1 MSIIVVGST
10 AFDDIETP
18 KGKRDRII
26 GGSCI
31 YFSLAACFRSNP
43 RIVSV
48 VGKDFSKNFFRELNK
63 KGIDTSGLLLK
74 DGKTFSWGGK
84 YKSISEDPE
93 TKFTNLNVFENFQ
106 PIIPTSY
113 KLKNKIVFL
122 ANIDPDLQNK
132 VLDSLDSKKFIGMD
146 TMNFWINSKRK
157 SLDRAFERIN
167 LLTINELELG
177 LITKKKSLEKSLEY
191 IFNRYPIKFLVVKKG
206 SSGSLLATRNSLN
219 WIPCYPFAKMI
230 DPTGAGDS
238 FAGGLFSFLN
248 NVNSFDKKN
257 ILLGMIYGSAIASF
271 TIESFGTNKIFNL
284 SKKEIDNRYKLLKK
298 IAKII

>member
-1 MSIIVVGST
+1 MTTTVDMTFKDLKLPEAILQALKKVGYEKPSPIQAESI
-10 AFDDIETP
+10 P
-18 KGKRDRII
+18 
-26 GGSCI
+26 
-31 YFSLAACFRSNP
+31 
-43 RIVSV
+43 
-48 VGKDFSKNFFRELNK
+48 
-63 KGIDTSGLLLK
+63 LLLEGH
-74 DGKTFSWGGK
+74 DLLGQAQTGTGKTAAFA
-84 YKSISEDPE
+84 
-93 TKFTNLNVFENFQ
+93 L
-106 PIIPTSY
+106 PI
-113 KLKNKIVFL
+113 L

-157 SLDRAFERIN
+157 SLDKAFKRIN
-167 LLTINELELG
+167 LLTINELELS

-219 WIPCYPFAKMI
+219 WIPCYPFANMI

-284 SKKEIDNRYKLLKK
+284 SKQEIDNRYKILKK